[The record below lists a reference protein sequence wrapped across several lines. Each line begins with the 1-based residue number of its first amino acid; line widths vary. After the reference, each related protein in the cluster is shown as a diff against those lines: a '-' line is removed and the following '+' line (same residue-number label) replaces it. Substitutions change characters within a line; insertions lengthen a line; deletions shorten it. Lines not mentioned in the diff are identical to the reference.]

1 MKRTRASTRIKKL
14 NEQNESES
22 PAALEKENE
31 EKNVQKNEKAPKKV
45 VKKIA
50 AKTVEDLESIK
61 DELQQLNDPPSTPW
75 EKEISSLR
83 LPFSFYDSPC
93 ETLAKNMLGKILVRK
108 LDDGTIL
115 KGRIVETESYLGIVD
130 KASATYQGKVT
141 LRNIPMYMDPGTIFV
156 YLTYGMYHCFNISSG
171 GEGSSVFLRAV
182 EPLEG
187 IDKMKENRNFKSSS
201 KAPKKACKDFKVHDL
216 CNGPSKLC
224 MALDIKKGHT
234 KYSMC
239 SWKGMW
245 IEEDPKKEEIKI
257 VNCSRIGID
266 SAGVEWASKPLRFYI
281 LGNES
286 VSKRD
291 KKAESSFL

>member
-31 EKNVQKNEKAPKKV
+31 EKNKNEKAPKKV

-75 EKEISSLR
+75 EKEIR
-83 LPFSFYDSPC
+83 
-93 ETLAKNMLGKILVRK
+93 KILVRK